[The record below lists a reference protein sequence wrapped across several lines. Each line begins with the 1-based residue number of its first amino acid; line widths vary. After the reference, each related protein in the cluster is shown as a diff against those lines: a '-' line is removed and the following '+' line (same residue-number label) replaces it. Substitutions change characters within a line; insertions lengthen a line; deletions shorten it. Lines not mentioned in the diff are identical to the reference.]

1 MKKQSEEQ
9 SVKLLE
15 QLQAIDYALAELKLF
30 LEEYP
35 NDIYAM
41 QQNIALFEKREVIRK
56 ELHQQISSI
65 SSYGIMSD
73 PDNRKWSLAR

>member
-1 MKKQSEEQ
+1 MKRQSEEQ

-15 QLQAIDYALAELKLF
+15 QLQSIDYAIAELKLF
-30 LEEYP
+30 LKENP

-41 QQNIALFEKREVIRK
+41 QQNIALFESREVIRK
-56 ELHQQISSI
+56 ELHQQMSSI